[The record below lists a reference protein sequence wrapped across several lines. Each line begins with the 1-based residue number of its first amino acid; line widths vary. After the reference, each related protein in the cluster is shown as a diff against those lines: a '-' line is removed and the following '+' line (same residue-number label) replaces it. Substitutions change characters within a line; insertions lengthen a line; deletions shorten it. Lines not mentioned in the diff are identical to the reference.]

1 MAKKKPIV
9 ADLSTEDK
17 IMEAARKV
25 FLSKGYS
32 ATRTRDIADEAGI
45 NLALLNYYFRSK
57 EKLFRMVMVEKM
69 KKFFGVLMPV
79 IYDDAT
85 TLDFKLQIIAAN
97 YINLLLEHPD
107 LPFFVLGE
115 IRNDPA
121 LIVNVAQKKD
131 FLKHSVFIKQVR
143 EKTTIDPYQ
152 FLFNLLGMCIFP
164 FIMRP
169 AFQKLTDTE
178 DLQFRRM
185 MNERVKLIP
194 VWAKA
199 ILKAK

>member
-1 MAKKKPIV
+1 MAKKKPII

-25 FLSKGYS
+25 FLRKGYS
-32 ATRTRDIADEAGI
+32 ATRTRDIAIEAGI

-79 IYDDAT
+79 IYDEAT
-85 TLDFKLQIIAAN
+85 TLEFKLQSISAN

-107 LPFFVLGE
+107 LPFFVLAE

-121 LIVNVAQKKD
+121 LIANVAQKKD
-131 FLKHSVFIKQVR
+131 FLKHSVFIKQVS
-143 EKTTIDPYQ
+143 EKTAIDPYQ

-164 FIMRP
+164 FVMRP

-178 DLQFRRM
+178 DLKFRRM
-185 MNERVKLIP
+185 MKLIP
-194 VWAKA
+194 KWAKA
-199 ILKAK
+199 ILKTK